1 MDNCPYSR
9 EAFAP
14 PQTANPML
22 IPVSPSELSRLIP
35 AVATGPQ
42 FNACTGNPGKLLQR
56 LMISLIG
63 GVLLLLVSQT
73 LAFNSRFSSL
83 WLVAG
88 VITILYILWGP
99 IVEAG
104 RRNATLRRYPAAA
117 IFEGQVG
124 NLFTREVV
132 QERREQTDRSGRLEM
147 VEDRR
152 TWLCLELEDEE
163 GYIGQLRFPMD
174 KKHQAI
180 RPGMVVRC
188 LVLSERKDFSRIGA
202 ISDGWLPQPK
212 LWVGDYPYLLRPAFE
227 ELCRLRLGGR

>member
-1 MDNCPYSR
+1 
-9 EAFAP
+9 
-14 PQTANPML
+14 ML
-22 IPVSPSELSRLIP
+22 IPVTASELSRLIP
-35 AVATGPQ
+35 PVATGPQ
-42 FNACTGNPGKLLQR
+42 FNACSGDPRKLLQR
-56 LMISLIG
+56 LLISLIG

-99 IVEAG
+99 ILEAG

-117 IFEGQVG
+117 IFDGRVAD
-124 NLFTREVV
+124 LFTREVV
-132 QERREQTDRSGRLEM
+132 EDRREQTDRSGRLEL
-147 VEDRR
+147 VENRR

-163 GYIGQLRFPMD
+163 GYFGQLRFPMD
-174 KKHQAI
+174 KKHQVI

-188 LVLSERKDFSRIGA
+188 LVLSERPDFSRIGA
-202 ISDGWLPQPK
+202 ITDGWLPQPK

-227 ELCRLRLGGR
+227 ELCLLRLRGR